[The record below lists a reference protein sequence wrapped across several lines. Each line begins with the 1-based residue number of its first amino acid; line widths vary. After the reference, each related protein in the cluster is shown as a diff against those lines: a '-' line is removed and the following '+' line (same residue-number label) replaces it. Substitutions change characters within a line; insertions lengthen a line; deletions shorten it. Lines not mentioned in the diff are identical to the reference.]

1 MITLVEIHA
10 DWPRELERG
19 LADLDLA
26 LSAGQREA
34 LIGYLALLARW
45 NRTYNLSAVR
55 DPQLMVRRHLL
66 DSLAILRWVD
76 RGPVLDIGTG
86 AGLPGVPLAIARP
99 ALNFSLLD
107 SNSKKTRFVQQAIG
121 ELGLTNVEVIRSRVE
136 RLDRPG
142 HYALNTSRAFAS
154 LAAMVAGSERLLARG
169 GRWLAMKGADPQA
182 EIAALP
188 SGLSAEVLP
197 LQVPDEHA
205 ARHLVIIRRDGN
217 GPGGSRPR
225 GKT

>member
-1 MITLVEIHA
+1 MTTLIEIHA
-10 DWPRELERG
+10 DWPRQLDHG
-19 LADLDLA
+19 LADLGIE

-34 LIGYLALLARW
+34 LIAYLALLARW

-66 DSLAILRWVD
+66 DSLAILPWVD

-107 SNSKKTRFVQQAIG
+107 SNSKKTRFVQQAVG
-121 ELGLTNVEVIRSRVE
+121 ELGLANVEVIRSRVE
-136 RLDRPG
+136 QLDRPG
-142 HYALNTSRAFAS
+142 HYALITSRAFAS
-154 LAAMVAGSERLLARG
+154 LAGMVAGSERLLARRG
-169 GRWLAMKGADPQA
+169 FWLAMKGADPQA

-188 SGLSAEVLP
+188 PGLSAEVLP
-197 LQVPDEHA
+197 LRVPGEPG
-205 ARHLVIIRRDGN
+205 ARHLVKLRRL
-217 GPGGSRPR
+217 S
-225 GKT
+225 